1 MRKYF
6 IGLILLLWATGCSKD
21 GALETT
27 ELQEQENIQEPPSP
41 NEGNGGENGGSE
53 TAKAGE
59 TTIFIENLVDLSPLL
74 VNDAVN
80 NRVYLMDKDSKIL
93 HEWELKTGLG
103 NDCVLL
109 ENGKLL
115 ALLEANSPTI
125 TFGGFAGN
133 LQLVNPDNSIEWEYK
148 ISNDNMI
155 SHHDVEML
163 PNGNVIILVWMKKTG
178 EEAIQE
184 GFKFNYDVYP
194 ESVFELDPSKMEIVW
209 EWHSWDHLIQ
219 EYDESKSNF
228 GVVSENPG
236 KININYNPNQSGDIM
251 HANGITYDSKN
262 DLIYLSINFFSEI
275 WVIDHSTS
283 MEEAKTGAGGNYNK
297 GGDLVY
303 RFGNPLAYNNT
314 AAERRFYNQHY
325 PNLQINEDRNTML
338 LFMNGNT
345 LGQSTV
351 YEFNLPDQLL
361 LEPNKNNEPEILW
374 SFTHPDL
381 YSQKVSGAEELPNGN
396 ILITE
401 GDYGA
406 WEITRN
412 GEIVWKFKG
421 DGFFWRMYP
430 YHSDSD
436 ALSHF
441 NLDL

>member
-1 MRKYF
+1 MRIYF
-6 IGLILLLWATGCSKD
+6 ISFIFLVLVTGCSKD
-21 GALETT
+21 VLKEANEP
-27 ELQEQENIQEPPSP
+27 QEQGNNQEPPIP
-41 NEGNGGENGGSE
+41 EGPGAENGGSE

-59 TTIFIENLVDLSPLL
+59 TTVFLENLVDLSPLL

-80 NRVYLMDKDSKIL
+80 NRVYLMNKDSKIL
-93 HEWELKTGLG
+93 HEWNLKTAIG

-109 ENGKLL
+109 DTGKLL
-115 ALLEANSPTI
+115 ALVEANSPDI

-148 ISNDNMI
+148 ISNENMI

-184 GFKFNYDVYP
+184 GFKFNYDIYP

-228 GVVSENPG
+228 GLVSENPG

-275 WVIDHSTS
+275 WVIDHSTTK
-283 MEEAKTGAGGNYNK
+283 EEAKTSVGGNQNK

-314 AAERRFYNQHY
+314 AAERLFYNQHY
-325 PNLQINEDRNTML
+325 PNLQINEHNNTML

-351 YEFNLPDQLL
+351 YEFNLPDKPL

-374 SFTHPDL
+374 AFTHPDL

-406 WEITRN
+406 WEVTRN

-421 DGFFWRMYP
+421 DGFFWRIYP
-430 YHSDSD
+430 YLPDSE
-436 ALSHF
+436 ALSHY
-441 NLDL
+441 NLNF

>member
-1 MRKYF
+1 MKKYF
-6 IGLILLLWATGCSKD
+6 IGFILLLWFTGCSKD

-27 ELQEQENIQEPPSP
+27 ELQEQGSIQEPPSP
-41 NEGNGGENGGSE
+41 NDGNGEEPGGSE

-59 TTIFIENLVDLSPLL
+59 TTIFIKNLVDLSPLL

-115 ALLEANSPTI
+115 ALLEANNPAI

-155 SHHDVEML
+155 SHHDAEML

-184 GFKFNYDVYP
+184 GFKFNYNVYP

-219 EYDESKSNF
+219 DYDESKSNF

-251 HANGITYDSKN
+251 HANGIAYDSKN

-275 WVIDHSTS
+275 WVIDHSTTK
-283 MEEAKTGAGGNYNK
+283 EEAKTNAGGNHNK

-314 AAERRFYNQHY
+314 AADRLFYNQHY
-325 PNLQINEDRNTML
+325 PNLQINEHNNTML

-351 YEFNLPDQLL
+351 YEFNLPDKPL

-374 SFTHPDL
+374 AFTHPNL

-406 WEITRN
+406 WEVTRN

-421 DGFFWRMYP
+421 DGFFWRIYP
-430 YHSDSD
+430 YLPDSE
-436 ALSHF
+436 ALSHY
-441 NLDL
+441 NLNF